1 MRKIFLTEE
10 PHHIPSVYPKET
22 LERLQMQPIVY
33 KKSDILKN
41 PEKFKNVE
49 YIFSTWGM
57 PAFTKEEVN
66 AYLPALKCIFYAAG
80 TVRFFAQGFLEAG
93 VKVFSAWAANAVP
106 VAEYATAQIVLASKG
121 FFSTSRIYKQGD
133 YPRARALYETYLG
146 NYNINVGIIGAG
158 MIGKKVIAFLK
169 NYQVNVL
176 VFDPFLPDE
185 KAKELGVKKC
195 SLAELFEKCYVVSN
209 HLADNEQT
217 RGMLT
222 GKLFESMQKNATFIN
237 TGRGA
242 QVNENELI
250 QVLKNRPDLTAVL
263 DVTYPEPIPKNSE
276 LYTLENCIFTPHIAG
291 SRGNELQRMSA
302 FILEEYENYIA
313 GKPCQY
319 QVTLEMMKT
328 MA

>member
-1 MRKIFLTEE
+1 
-10 PHHIPSVYPKET
+10 
-22 LERLQMQPIVY
+22 MQPIVY
-33 KKSDILKN
+33 KKSDVLTN

-80 TVRFFAQGFLEAG
+80 TVRFFAKGFLEAG
-93 VKVFSAWAANAVP
+93 VKVFSSWAANAIP

-121 FFSTSRIYKQGD
+121 FFATSRIYKQGD
-133 YPRARALYETYLG
+133 YSRARALYETYLG

-158 MIGKKVIAFLK
+158 MIGKKVIALLK
-169 NYQVNVL
+169 SHQVNVL

-185 KAKELGVKKC
+185 KAQELGVKKC
-195 SLAELFEKCYVVSN
+195 SLEELFEKCYVLSN

-242 QVNENELI
+242 QVKESELI
-250 QVLKNRPDLTAVL
+250 SVLKDRPDLTALL
-263 DVTYPEPIPKNSE
+263 DVTHPEPIPIGSE
-276 LYTLENCIFTPHIAG
+276 LYALENCIFTPHIAG
-291 SRGNELQRMSA
+291 SNGNELERMSA
-302 FILEEYENYIA
+302 FIVEEFERFEKGENCLYE
-313 GKPCQY
+313 
-319 QVTLEMMKT
+319 VTLEMMKT